1 MKRRKSFLKRHFIA
15 LTILL
20 LVGVYSVSVT
30 FVKQQRL
37 DELRVKSDLAVA
49 KIQQLEMT
57 LKDKEYEL
65 NKTADLDYVE
75 KFARENLKMVYPN
88 EVYFQMTKNK

>member
-1 MKRRKSFLKRHFIA
+1 MKRRKSFFKRHFIA

-20 LVGVYSVSVT
+20 LVAVYSVSMT
-30 FVKQQRL
+30 MAKQQKL
-37 DELRVKSDLAVA
+37 DELRLKSDLAVA

-65 NKTADLDYVE
+65 NKTDDLDYIE
-75 KFARENLKMVYPN
+75 KFARENLKMVFPN
-88 EVYFQMTKNK
+88 EVYFQMTKNE